1 MVTRELSVLR
11 ISCGGIMIRYDD
23 KCQVTCV
30 DNGET
35 VGADILEFKPQ
46 VLLSIS
52 LNKAIKMVLK
62 YVAKSDEYQGDMYG
76 RTFVSKGP
84 KGRHYTTGR

>member
-1 MVTRELSVLR
+1 
-11 ISCGGIMIRYDD
+11 MIRYEET
-23 KCQVTCV
+23 CQVKCV
-30 DNGET
+30 DNGEVVT
-35 VGADILEFKPQ
+35 ADILEFKPQ

-52 LNKAIKMVLK
+52 LNKAIKMILK

>member
-1 MVTRELSVLR
+1 
-11 ISCGGIMIRYDD
+11 MIKYEET
-23 KCQVTCV
+23 CQVKCV
-30 DNGET
+30 DNGEVVT
-35 VGADILEFKPQ
+35 ADILEFKPQ
-46 VLLSIS
+46 MLLSIS